1 MLVSSLGAPMRVS
14 ILALSALVFLSPA
27 VAQTKKETPAKE
39 AEPKE
44 AKIKWD
50 GEWVLIPDES
60 DKVEPALE
68 EHLKDQNF
76 AKKLY
81 WKKKLKSACLSP
93 QMLDILYGRDGF
105 SVTAGKERPAESA
118 PDGTASEW
126 KRSDGEA
133 FQVTLRKDGA
143 RMTQTFQGDG
153 YTLTNVYS
161 MRKDGQSMALQ
172 ITYTHPKLDA
182 FSYKLVYK
190 RAE

>member
-1 MLVSSLGAPMRVS
+1 MRFL
-14 ILALSALVFLSPA
+14 ILPLLAFALVLPLG
-27 VAQTKKETPAKE
+27 AQTKKVAPAKE
-39 AEPKE
+39 SEAKE
-44 AKIKWD
+44 VKIKWD

-81 WKKKLKSACLSP
+81 WKKKLKSACNSP

-105 SVTAGKERPAESA
+105 SVTVGKERPAESA

-126 KRSDGEA
+126 KRSDGEV
-133 FQVTLRKDGA
+133 FQVTLRRDGA

-161 MRKDGQSMALQ
+161 MRKDGQSLALQ